1 MTNTYINNF
10 ISLSELFAII
20 PNVLKFIYTMKKGI
34 YIYTNKKYYAKAKN
48 TNLMIPKFNN
58 TNTKFYKGRNAKSK
72 DLN

>member
-1 MTNTYINNF
+1 
-10 ISLSELFAII
+10 
-20 PNVLKFIYTMKKGI
+20 MKKGI

-58 TNTKFYKGRNAKSK
+58 TNTKFYKGRNAKNK